1 MRTYLTYLP
10 KVLALL
16 TSFLFIHG
24 SAHATHIAGGNITY
38 TKLANPN
45 EYQITL
51 TIYRDCNSIMQ
62 GPFTTSNMNMYYRN
76 GCGQTYTLPVTWVP
90 GTGIE
95 VVTACTIDPSTCNG
109 GTRYGLQEYKWTGT
123 VTLPFSATTPT
134 CNDWY
139 FVWGTSVNAGWC
151 CRNTNNTLGPAPGQQ
166 NFFID
171 SYLNNN
177 IPAGNTSARF
187 NSFQV
192 PAYCIQEPV
201 TVVFDVSE
209 PQGDSVVY
217 SLTSALTGW
226 NVNANYLAPRTP
238 QVPANVVGNQIA
250 INPSNGNISFFSNTQ
265 QTSIFV
271 LKVDEYRNGVLV
283 GYVKVDVQVILGI
296 GRYCDNIRPAFKFDS
311 TAVQCT
317 TDTAFKVELNSLVAC
332 NSIARN
338 GSEFRLYDPD
348 GDLVQIQEAR
358 PDTCISDGRTRN
370 IWVRLTR
377 GFEKN
382 GRYYLVSRKG
392 TDNNTFG
399 NRCDLFMNEFDTLII
414 NVSNCPDYRAPLL
427 MENVTLDTVNENAVI
442 LNWRIDPNNDTLN
455 RAWFNGYNLYRY
467 RPGENPIR
475 LTNRFWIEPSVDS
488 LRHRD
493 VYAPVLPKDEPISY
507 NVDLNL
513 INGIRN
519 IRSRTLSTIR
529 LVNEPETS
537 IDDSVMSLRWNGY
550 LGWDTAKYQIER
562 LDLKRPELGWV
573 VDTANWTD
581 TLLSYR
587 KPRKKGQYKLR
598 LYTERPDAVF
608 RSYSNVLEFGVPYR
622 EVVVPNVIT
631 PNGDDVND
639 KVKIKFL
646 YLYPG
651 SRFTVFNRWGQTVFH
666 SDDYQNDWDAPG
678 LEAGNYYYLLKVND
692 DGNDVSYS
700 GTIRV
705 IR

>member
-1 MRTYLTYLP
+1 MKKPYL
-10 KVLALL
+10 LALL
-16 TSFLFIHG
+16 LMAAVLVLTG
-24 SAHATHIAGGNITY
+24 WNVEATHLAGGNITY

-62 GPFTTSNMNMYYRN
+62 GPFTTASMNMYYRN
-76 GCGQTYTLPVTWVP
+76 NCGQTYTLPVSWVP

-123 VTLPFSATTPT
+123 VTLPFSATNPS
-134 CNDWY
+134 CNEWY
-139 FVWGTSVNAGWC
+139 FVWGQSVSAGWC

-217 SLTSALTGW
+217 SLTPALTGF
-226 NVNANYLAPRTP
+226 NVNANYLAPRTA
-238 QVPANVVGNQIA
+238 QVPANVVGNA
-250 INPSNGNISFFSNTQ
+250 ININPANGNLSFFSNTQ
-265 QTSIFV
+265 QTALFV
-271 LKVDEYRNGVLV
+271 LKVDEYRQGVLV

-296 GRYCDNIRPAFKFDS
+296 GRYCDNIRPTFKNDS
-311 TAVQCT
+311 IQITCT
-317 TDTAFKVELNSLVAC
+317 TDTAFKVELNSLIAC
-332 NSIARN
+332 NSVSDD

-370 IWVRLTR
+370 VWLRLTR
-377 GFEKN
+377 GFEQN
-382 GRYYLVSRKG
+382 GYHYLVSRKG

-399 NRCDLFMNEFDTLII
+399 NRCDLFMYEFDTMVIR
-414 NVSNCPDYRAPLL
+414 VSNCPDYRAPLL
-427 MENVTLDTVNENAVI
+427 LENVTLDTLNENAVF
-442 LNWRIDPNNDTLN
+442 LNWRIDPANDTLQ
-455 RAWFNGYNLYRY
+455 RSWFNGYNLFRY
-467 RPGENPIR
+467 RPNENPIR
-475 LTNRFWIEPSVDS
+475 FSNRFWIEPSVDT
-488 LRHRD
+488 LVHRD
-493 VYAPVLPKDEPISY
+493 VYAPVLPRDESLSY
-507 NVDLNL
+507 NVNLNL
-513 INGIRN
+513 INGFQN

-529 LVNEPETS
+529 LVNDPPTNE
-537 IDDSVMSLRWNGY
+537 DDTTMSLRWNEY
-550 LGWDTAKYQIER
+550 LGWDTARYQIQV
-562 LDLKRPELGWV
+562 LDKRNTDSIWTIAVENHP
-573 VDTANWTD
+573 DTILNFRKPAKKG
-581 TLLSYR
+581 SYR
-587 KPRKKGQYKLR
+587 LR
-598 LYTERPDAVF
+598 LYTERPDQAF
-608 RSYSNVLEFGVPYR
+608 KSYSNTLEFGVPYK

-631 PNGDDVND
+631 PNGDDLND
-639 KVKIKFL
+639 KVKIKYL

-651 SRFTVFNRWGQTVFH
+651 SSFSVFNRWGQMVFH
-666 SDDYQNDWDAPG
+666 SDDYQNDWDADG
-678 LEAGNYYYLLKVND
+678 LEAGNYYYLLKVDD
-692 DGNDVSYS
+692 DGTEIPYS
-700 GTIRV
+700 GTIKV
-705 IR
+705 IK

>member
-1 MRTYLTYLP
+1 MTRIPQFIFGLF
-10 KVLALL
+10 VLG
-16 TSFLFIHG
+16 LFWLAPG
-24 SAHATHIAGGNITY
+24 VSQATHLAGGNITY

-62 GPFTTSNMNMYYRN
+62 GPFTNPTMNMYYRN
-76 GCGQTYTLPVTWVP
+76 GCGQTYTLPVAWVP

-123 VTLPFSATTPT
+123 VTLPFSATNPT

-139 FVWGTSVNAGWC
+139 FVWGTSVSAGWC

-177 IPAGNTSARF
+177 IPNGNTSARF

-217 SLTSALTGW
+217 SLTPALTGW
-226 NVNANYLAPRTP
+226 NTNANYLAPRTA
-238 QVPANVVGNQIA
+238 QVPANVVGNA
-250 INPSNGNISFFSNTQ
+250 ININPNNGNISFLSNVQ
-265 QTSIFV
+265 QTAIFV
-271 LKVDEYRNGVLV
+271 LQVSEFRQGTLI

-296 GRYCDNIRPAFKFDS
+296 GRYCDNIRPAFKKD
-311 TAVQCT
+311 TTLVQCT
-317 TDTAFKVELNSLVAC
+317 TDTSFKVELNSLVAC
-332 NSIARN
+332 NSIARD
-338 GSEFRLYDPD
+338 GSEFRLYDPS
-348 GDLVQIQEAR
+348 GELVQIQSAR

-370 IWVRLTR
+370 VWLRLTK
-377 GFEKN
+377 GFEQN
-382 GRYYLVSRKG
+382 GTYHLVSRKG

-399 NRCDLFMNEFDTLII
+399 NRCDLFMNEFDTMKII
-414 NVSNCPDYRAPLL
+414 VSGCPDYRAPLL
-427 MENVTLDTVNENAVI
+427 LENVTLDTLNENAVI
-442 LNWRIDPNNDTLN
+442 LNWKIDPDNDTLQ
-455 RAWFNGYNLYRY
+455 RSWFNGYNLFRY

-475 LTNRFWIEPSVDS
+475 FSNRFWIEPNVDT
-488 LRHRD
+488 LTHRD
-493 VYAPVLPKDEPISY
+493 VYAPVLPRDESLSY
-507 NVDLNL
+507 NLNLNL
-513 INGIRN
+513 INGFQN
-519 IRSRTLSTIR
+519 LRSNTVSTIR
-529 LVNEPETS
+529 LVNDPPTT
-537 IDDSVMSLRWNGY
+537 DDDTTMQLRWNTY
-550 LGWDTAKYQIER
+550 VGWDTARYNLEV
-562 LDLKRPELGWV
+562 LDLKRPEFGWILRDSMV
-573 VDTANWTD
+573 ADTVWN
-581 TLLSYR
+581 LR
-587 KPRKKGQYKLR
+587 KPLKRGSYKLR
-598 LYTERPDAVF
+598 LYTMRPDAVF
-608 RSYSNVLEFGVPYR
+608 RSYSNVLEFGVPFK

-631 PNGDDVND
+631 PNGDDIND
-639 KVKIKFL
+639 KVRIKYL

-651 SRFTVFNRWGQTVFH
+651 SAFTIFNRWGQTVYH

-678 LEAGNYYYLLKVND
+678 LESGNYYYLLKVRD
-692 DGNDVSYS
+692 DDNIVSYS

>member
-1 MRTYLTYLP
+1 MRLCRFNFIGFLAAFFLLP
-10 KVLALL
+10 FTGK
-16 TSFLFIHG
+16 S
-24 SAHATHIAGGNITY
+24 THLAGGNITY
-38 TKLANPN
+38 TKLSNPN

-62 GPFTTSNMNMYYRN
+62 GPFTTPNMSMYYRN
-76 GCGQTYTLPVTWVP
+76 GCGQTYTLPVAWVP

-123 VTLPFSATTPT
+123 VTLPYSTTTPT
-134 CNDWY
+134 CNEWY
-139 FVWGTSVNAGWC
+139 FVWGTNVNTGWC

-177 IPAGNTSARF
+177 IPNGNTSARF

-217 SLTSALTGW
+217 SLVPARTGW
-226 NVNANYLAPRTP
+226 NTNANYLAPRTA
-238 QVPANVVGNQIA
+238 QVPANVVGNTIN
-250 INPSNGNISFFSNTQ
+250 INPSNGNLSFLSNVQ
-265 QTSIFV
+265 QTAIFV
-271 LKVDEYRNGVLV
+271 LQVSEYRQGTLI

-296 GRYCDNIRPAFKFDS
+296 GRYCDNIRPAFKKAVDS
-311 TAVQCT
+311 LLCT
-317 TDTAFKVELNSLVAC
+317 TDTTYKVELNSLVAC
-332 NSIARN
+332 NSIARD

-348 GDLVQIQEAR
+348 GDLVQIQSAR

-370 IWVRLTR
+370 VWLRLTK

-382 GRYYLVSRKG
+382 GTYFLVSRKG

-399 NRCDLFMNEFDTLII
+399 NRCDLYMHEFDTLKIK
-414 NVSNCPDYRAPLL
+414 VSGCPDYRAPLL
-427 MENVTLDTVNENAVI
+427 LENVTLDTINENAVI
-442 LNWRIDPNNDTLN
+442 LNWKIDPDNDTLQ
-455 RAWFNGYNLYRY
+455 RSWFNGYNLYRY
-467 RPGENPIR
+467 RPGENTLR
-475 LTNRFWIEPSVDS
+475 FANRFWIETQVDT
-488 LRHRD
+488 LTHRD
-493 VYAPVLPKDEPISY
+493 VYAPVLPRDESLSY
-507 NVDLNL
+507 NVNLNL
-513 INGIRN
+513 INGFRN
-519 IRSRTLSTIR
+519 LRSNTVSTIR
-529 LVNEPETS
+529 LVNDPPTT
-537 IDDSVMSLRWNGY
+537 DDDTTMQLKWNHY
-550 LGWDTAKYQIER
+550 VGWDTARYAVEV
-562 LDLKRPELGWV
+562 LDLKRPEFGWV
-573 VDTANWTD
+573 VTDSLIADTVWN
-581 TLLSYR
+581 LR
-587 KPRKKGQYKLR
+587 KPLKRGTYKLR
-598 LYTERPDAVF
+598 LFTERPDAIY
-608 RSYSNVLEFGVPYR
+608 RSYSNVLEFGVPYK

-631 PNGDDVND
+631 PNGDDIND
-639 KVKIKFL
+639 KVRIKFL

-651 SRFTVFNRWGQTVFH
+651 SAFTIFNRWGQTVFH

-678 LEAGNYYYLLKVND
+678 LESGNYYYLLKVRD
-692 DGNDVSYS
+692 DDQIISYS

>member
-1 MRTYLTYLP
+1 MRN
-10 KVLALL
+10 LAILF
-16 TSFLFIHG
+16 FLAITHNAL
-24 SAHATHIAGGNITY
+24 STHIAGGNITY

-76 GCGQTYTLPVTWVP
+76 GCGQTFTLPVTWVP

-139 FVWGTSVNAGWC
+139 FVWGTNVNAGWC

-238 QVPANVVGNQIA
+238 QVPANVVGNQIS

-317 TDTAFKVELNSLVAC
+317 TDTTFKVELNSLVAC

-370 IWVRLTR
+370 IWLRLTK

-399 NRCDLFMNEFDTLII
+399 NRCDLFMNEFDTLTIL
-414 NVSNCPDYRAPLL
+414 VSGCPDYRAPLL
-427 MENVTLDTVNENAVI
+427 LENVTLDTINENAVI
-442 LNWRIDPNNDTLN
+442 LNWKIDPVNDTLN
-455 RAWFNGYNLYRY
+455 RAWFNGYNLFRY
-467 RPGENPIR
+467 QPGENILR
-475 LTNRFWIEPSVDS
+475 FTNRFWIETHVDT

-493 VYAPVLPKDEPISY
+493 VYAPVLPRDQIQSY
-507 NVDLNL
+507 NLNLNL
-513 INGIRN
+513 INGFQN
-519 IRSRTLSTIR
+519 QRSKTVSTIR
-529 LVNEPETS
+529 LLNEPASS
-537 IDDSVMSLRWNGY
+537 IDDSLYILKWNHY
-550 LGWDTAKYQIER
+550 VGWDSAKYNLELFDLNRPDAGWQIVMQ
-562 LDLKRPELGWV
+562 G
-573 VDTANWTD
+573 VDD
-581 TLLSYR
+581 TSVSYR
-587 KPRKKGQYKLR
+587 KPFKKGRYSVR
-598 LYTERPDAVF
+598 IFTERSDNVY
-608 RSYSNVLEFGVPYR
+608 RSYSNVLFFNVPFK
-622 EVVVPNVIT
+622 EVIIPNVIT
-631 PNGDDVND
+631 PNGDEIND
-639 KVKIKFL
+639 ELKIKYL

-651 SRFTVFNRWGQTVFH
+651 SKLKIFNRWNQLVFF
-666 SDDYQNDWDAPG
+666 SDDYQNDWRADG
-678 LEAGNYYYLLKVND
+678 LEAGTYYYILEVLD
-692 DGNDVSYS
+692 DESFLPYS
-700 GTIRV
+700 GTLKV
-705 IR
+705 IK

>member
-1 MRTYLTYLP
+1 MTRIPQFIFGLF
-10 KVLALL
+10 VLALFWL
-16 TSFLFIHG
+16 APGVS
-24 SAHATHIAGGNITY
+24 HATHLAGGNITY

-62 GPFTTSNMNMYYRN
+62 GPFTNPTMNMYYRN
-76 GCGQTYTLPVTWVP
+76 GCGQTYTLPVAWVP

-123 VTLPFSATTPT
+123 VTLPFSTTNPT

-139 FVWGTSVNAGWC
+139 FVWGNSATAGWC

-177 IPAGNTSARF
+177 IPNGNSSARF

-209 PQGDSVVY
+209 TQGDSVVY
-217 SLTSALTGW
+217 SLTPARTGW
-226 NVNANYLAPRTP
+226 NTNANYLAPRTA
-238 QVPANVVGNQIA
+238 QVPANVVGNVIN
-250 INPSNGNISFFSNTQ
+250 INPNNGNISFLSNVQ
-265 QTSIFV
+265 QTAIFV
-271 LKVDEYRNGVLV
+271 LQVSEYRQGILI

-296 GRYCDNIRPAFKFDS
+296 GRYCDNIRPAFKND
-311 TAVQCT
+311 TAAVQCT
-317 TDTAFKVELNSLVAC
+317 IDTTFKVELNSLVAC
-332 NSIARN
+332 NSIARD
-338 GSEFRLYDPD
+338 GSEFRLYDPN
-348 GDLVQIQEAR
+348 GDLVQIQSAR

-370 IWVRLTR
+370 IWLRLTK

-382 GRYYLVSRKG
+382 GTYHLVSRKG

-399 NRCDLFMNEFDTLII
+399 NRCDLYMNEFDTLEIK
-414 NVSNCPDYRAPLL
+414 VTGCPDYRAPLL
-427 MENVTLDTVNENAVI
+427 LENVTLDTINENAVI
-442 LNWRIDPNNDTLN
+442 LNWKIDPDNDTLQ
-455 RAWFNGYNLYRY
+455 RSWFNGYNLYRY

-475 LTNRFWIEPSVDS
+475 FSNRFWIEPNVDTVT
-488 LRHRD
+488 HRD
-493 VYAPVLPKDEPISY
+493 VYAPVLPRDESLSY
-507 NVDLNL
+507 NLNLNL
-513 INGIRN
+513 INGFQN
-519 IRSRTLSTIR
+519 LRSNTVSTIR
-529 LVNEPETS
+529 LVNDPPTT
-537 IDDSVMSLRWNGY
+537 DDDTTMQLRWNTY
-550 LGWDTAKYQIER
+550 VGWDTARYNLEV
-562 LDLKRPELGWV
+562 LDLKRPEFGWNLRDSMV
-573 VDTANWTD
+573 TD
-581 TLLSYR
+581 TVWNLR
-587 KPRKKGQYKLR
+587 KPLKRGSYKLR
-598 LYTERPDAVF
+598 LYTMRPDAVF
-608 RSYSNVLEFGVPYR
+608 RSYSNVLEFGVPFK

-631 PNGDDVND
+631 PNGDDIND
-639 KVKIKFL
+639 KVRIKYL

-651 SRFTVFNRWGQTVFH
+651 SAFTIFNRWGQTVYH

-678 LEAGNYYYLLKVND
+678 LESGNYYYLLKVQD
-692 DGNDVSYS
+692 DDNIVSYS

>member
-1 MRTYLTYLP
+1 MRIPRFILGLLVCATVWLLP
-10 KVLALL
+10 L
-16 TSFLFIHG
+16 G
-24 SAHATHIAGGNITY
+24 SQATHLAGGNITY

-62 GPFTTSNMNMYYRN
+62 GPFTNPTMNMYYRN
-76 GCGQTYTLPVTWVP
+76 GCGQTYTLPVAWVP

-123 VTLPFSATTPT
+123 VTLPFSTTNPT

-139 FVWGTSVNAGWC
+139 FVWGNSATAGWC

-177 IPAGNTSARF
+177 IPNGNTSARF

-209 PQGDSVVY
+209 TQGDSVVY
-217 SLTSALTGW
+217 SLTPARTGW
-226 NVNANYLAPRTP
+226 NTNANYLAPRTA
-238 QVPANVVGNQIA
+238 QVPANVVGNTIN
-250 INPSNGNISFFSNTQ
+250 INPNNGNLSFLSNVQ
-265 QTSIFV
+265 QTAIFV
-271 LKVDEYRNGVLV
+271 LQVSEYRQGTLI

-296 GRYCDNIRPAFKFDS
+296 GRYCDNIRPAFKNDS
-311 TAVQCT
+311 TIVQCT
-317 TDTAFKVELNSLVAC
+317 TDTTFKVELNSLIAC
-332 NSIARN
+332 NSIARD
-338 GSEFRLYDPD
+338 GSEFRLYDPN
-348 GDLVQIQEAR
+348 GDLVQIQSAR

-370 IWVRLTR
+370 IWLRLTK

-382 GRYYLVSRKG
+382 GTYYLVSRKG

-399 NRCDLFMNEFDTLII
+399 NRCDLYMHEFDTLKIKV
-414 NVSNCPDYRAPLL
+414 NGCPDYRAPLL
-427 MENVTLDTVNENAVI
+427 LENVTLDTLNENAVI
-442 LNWRIDPNNDTLN
+442 LNWKIDPDNDTLQ
-455 RAWFNGYNLYRY
+455 RSWFNGYNLYRY
-467 RPGENPIR
+467 RPGENPMR
-475 LTNRFWIEPSVDS
+475 FSNRFWIEPNVDT
-488 LRHRD
+488 LTHRD
-493 VYAPVLPKDEPISY
+493 VYAPVLPRDESLSY
-507 NVDLNL
+507 NLNLNL
-513 INGIRN
+513 INGFTN
-519 IRSRTLSTIR
+519 LRSKTVSTIR
-529 LVNEPETS
+529 LVNNPPTTDEDTT
-537 IDDSVMSLRWNGY
+537 MQLQWNDY
-550 LGWDTAKYQIER
+550 VGWDTARYNLEV
-562 LDLKRPELGWV
+562 LDLKRPEFGWV
-573 VDTANWTD
+573 LRDSMLADTVWT
-581 TLLSYR
+581 LR
-587 KPRKKGQYKLR
+587 KPLKRGSYKLR

-608 RSYSNVLEFGVPYR
+608 RSYSNVLEFGVPFK

-631 PNGDDVND
+631 PNGDDIND
-639 KVKIKFL
+639 KVRIKYL

-651 SRFTVFNRWGQTVFH
+651 SAFTIFNRWGQTVYH

-678 LEAGNYYYLLKVND
+678 LESGNYYYLLKVRD
-692 DGNDVSYS
+692 DDNIVSYS